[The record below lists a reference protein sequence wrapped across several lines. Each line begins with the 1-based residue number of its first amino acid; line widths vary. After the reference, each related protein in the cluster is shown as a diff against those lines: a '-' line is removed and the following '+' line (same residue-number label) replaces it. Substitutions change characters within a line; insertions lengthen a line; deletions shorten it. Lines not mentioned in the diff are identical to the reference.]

1 MPASSTTVHSILKS
15 EESAIWSKAKIN
27 VLILAIEVNAT
38 NLFSFFVH
46 HTHIVITIIFHFRS
60 STAHSHNW
68 YLLLR
73 RRSTFFKKFNQAKT
87 PKIFNKSTRYFS
99 KKNSLRCFVIYWLVI
114 SLLHT
119 FKPFIHVHFDCYG
132 KNYCKQH
139 NGQLW
144 QQQLRS
150 VLWNHAYIS
159 TSSKFVLSEKCLFFL
174 LGHCSPESNLVKNWM
189 PEEPT
194 TYSESPWHEDL
205 KNDFDFTLASRVIF

>member
-15 EESAIWSKAKIN
+15 EESSIWSKPKIN
-27 VLILAIEVNAT
+27 VLILAIEVIAT
-38 NLFSFFVH
+38 NLFSFLVH

-73 RRSTFFKKFNQAKT
+73 RRSSTFFKKFNQAKT

-139 NGQLW
+139 NGRTTLTATITQCTMKSCLYFNFFQNCFVW
-144 QQQLRS
+144 KMP
-150 VLWNHAYIS
+150 IF
-159 TSSKFVLSEKCLFFL
+159 SSETLFFW
-174 LGHCSPESNLVKNWM
+174 V
-189 PEEPT
+189 
-194 TYSESPWHEDL
+194 
-205 KNDFDFTLASRVIF
+205 